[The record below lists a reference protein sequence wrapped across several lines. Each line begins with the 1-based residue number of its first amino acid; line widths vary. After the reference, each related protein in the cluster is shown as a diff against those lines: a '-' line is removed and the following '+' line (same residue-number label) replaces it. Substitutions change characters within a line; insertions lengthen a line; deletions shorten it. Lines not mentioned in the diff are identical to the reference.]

1 MLHEIVLYN
10 NNLLWD
16 WFMNFKMHQWILWPR
31 PESRIFGRNNPSYS
45 RGYRGVSDLVGA
57 YTDWDRTGGGGY
69 GGGCCCGGGGG
80 GGGVGLGGNLS
91 QGTLIA
97 LLAAAAL
104 AFYILYN
111 AVTAAAAAAAARR
124 KRRDVAGEPEPEE
137 FSLET
142 SLFKGRLSI
151 LLLCNL
157 NNWIGLFVMVKFVI
171 PVLALL
177 LDLLRDRR

>member
-1 MLHEIVLYN
+1 MCFAIGFWISRLN
-10 NNLLWD
+10 
-16 WFMNFKMHQWILWPR
+16 QWILWPR

-57 YTDWDRTGGGGY
+57 YTDWDRTGAGGYGGY

-80 GGGVGLGGNLS
+80 GGGGLGGIIS

-104 AFYILYN
+104 AFYILYT
-111 AVTAAAAAAAARR
+111 AVTAAAAAGGGRR
-124 KRRDVAGEPEPEE
+124 KRRNVAGEPVSEE
-137 FSLET
+137 FILET
-142 SLFKGRLSI
+142 ILFKGRLSI

-157 NNWIGLFVMVKFVI
+157 NNWIGLSVMVMFVI

-177 LDLLRDRR
+177 LDLLRDTR